1 MKDKDLFVEEILDE
15 LGTILIL
22 DRKLTKEKLNVLIA
36 KYSIESKNI
45 ENSSK
50 DLYEKIEQYF
60 ECQSIY
66 DTINKNSEYQYKLK
80 LMKFAEYTNRSVEN
94 ISTQDIRD
102 FLSKIKE
109 NDITNDT
116 LTTYIVT
123 LRSFFNFLIE
133 EDIIIKNPMAKIKT
147 PKSDKKVRVA
157 LEEEELEILRNACI
171 TDREKCLVEFL
182 FSTACRVSEA
192 SNIKIEDINF
202 KNKSI
207 VINGKG
213 NKERIVY
220 FSSKCKLLIK
230 KLLENQHYSSTYLFT
245 NTKLPHNN
253 LSTESLEKEIR
264 KIASRT
270 TITKKVTPHIL
281 RHTWATLALKS
292 NMPLDVIQSALGHD
306 RITTTQIYATQD
318 LTRREY
324 ECRRFL
330 G

>member
-1 MKDKDLFVEEILDE
+1 
-15 LGTILIL
+15 
-22 DRKLTKEKLNVLIA
+22 
-36 KYSIESKNI
+36 
-45 ENSSK
+45 
-50 DLYEKIEQYF
+50 
-60 ECQSIY
+60 
-66 DTINKNSEYQYKLK
+66 
-80 LMKFAEYTNRSVEN
+80 MKFAKYTNRSIEN
-94 ISTQDIRD
+94 ISVQDIRN

-109 NDITNDT
+109 NNVANDT

-133 EDIIIKNPMAKIKT
+133 EEVIVKNPMVKIKT
-147 PKSDKKVRVA
+147 PKSDKKIRVA
-157 LEEEELEILRNACI
+157 LEEEELKILRNACV
-171 TDREKCLVEFL
+171 TNREKCLVEFL
-182 FSTACRVSEA
+182 FSTACRVSEV

-213 NKERIVY
+213 NKERVVY
-220 FSSKCKLLIK
+220 FSSKCKLLINE
-230 KLLENQHYSSTYLFT
+230 LLNNQGYNSEYLFT
-245 NTKLPHNN
+245 NTKLPHNR
-253 LSTESLEKEIR
+253 LSTESIEKEIR

-270 TITKKVTPHIL
+270 SINKKVTPHIL

-292 NMPLDVIQSALGHD
+292 NMSLDIIQSALGHD

-324 ECRRFL
+324 ECKRFL